1 WDPSAPVH
9 LSGERVQLSGA
20 PGGPAP
26 AHRIPVHLHFTGT
39 NAKEI
44 AGHGDGAVLS
54 TGTQPLLAAQ
64 REIAGHGDGAV
75 LSTGTQPLLAAQREI
90 DAQTARGG
98 REPGEVRR
106 IRFLTGQDAPAALA
120 LDAGA
125 DTLIWT
131 VGDHRD
137 LVGFAR
143 GSRECREAVAAERRA
158 RGTRVR
164 PVVPAKVR
172 RLRRAGIDYD
182 SVPAELEATAV
193 EPGDPGF
200 SAVRSTYIRSGNP
213 GLVLRPATTAEV
225 QRAIGWASRQDVPLS
240 VRSGGHGF
248 SGRSTN
254 N

>member
-1 WDPSAPVH
+1 KAARLLARIDVGEGNPAVLARAAASLDLLTAGRLELLLTGSDPAALRDVVRLLPRMWDPSAPVH

-64 REIAGHGDGAV
+64 REIAVHGDGAV

-106 IRFLTGQDAPAALA
+106 IRFLTGEDAPAALA

-158 RGTRVR
+158 RG
-164 PVVPAKVR
+164 
-172 RLRRAGIDYD
+172 
-182 SVPAELEATAV
+182 
-193 EPGDPGF
+193 
-200 SAVRSTYIRSGNP
+200 
-213 GLVLRPATTAEV
+213 
-225 QRAIGWASRQDVPLS
+225 
-240 VRSGGHGF
+240 
-248 SGRSTN
+248 
-254 N
+254 